1 MIHFK
6 KQLHFIYIV
15 IALLLSGSLSF
26 SQIIPVKFEIIS
38 DVDTIE
44 PESTFKLAVRAT
56 IDKDWHIYWKGP
68 GENGLPTLIDW
79 VVPDNFIA
87 QQTSYPVPNKTEAF
101 NLISHTYKNEVIFIS
116 EITSPK
122 SLDKKN
128 YNFKAIIDWQAC
140 KETCLPPTITELEIN
155 LSVGD
160 KINSSSYKSI
170 EYAWKNSHTQIPK
183 LNAIAVSDFGQL
195 DLSFKITEEE
205 YSNIGPS
212 PYFMPL
218 DSSIVQENEPQQS
231 DYENGVFTIF
241 STLEDENFKIED
253 KIEGFLISTD
263 KSKSYWIYTEVDSTN
278 KNSVQPSTETV
289 YESIPTKDSA
299 EGIELTKAIKTL
311 AKGYNG
317 TQSSL
322 PMMLLFAFLGGIILN
337 LMPCVFPVLG
347 IKVLGFVQQAGGD
360 KSKIKYH
367 GLTFAAG
374 ILISLWILVSILF
387 YIKGQGQSAG
397 WGFQLQNPW
406 FVWTL
411 IVVMYVFALNL
422 FGLFELG
429 TSLAN
434 TGSKIQSNKGY
445 LGSFSSGFLT
455 VLVATPCTGPFMG
468 PALALAIS
476 GPPIQ
481 GYLLF
486 TFLAIGLAL
495 PYIVLAYFPKLIDA
509 LPRPGKWMET
519 FKQIMAFPLL
529 LTVIWLL
536 NIIGKSNGLGA
547 VIWILVGLVILSLGL
562 WIYGKYSSP
571 LSSKI
576 STKLISYSALIFC
589 SGLFFKLSYDNI
601 ENGTQTANS
610 SLNNKTIHGIVYEPF
625 DPIKALEYVQ
635 NGRDVFIDYTA
646 VW

>member
-1 MIHFK
+1 MKICNICHK
-6 KQLHFIYIV
+6 
-15 IALLLSGSLSF
+15 
-26 SQIIPVKFEIIS
+26 IS
-38 DVDTIE
+38 
-44 PESTFKLAVRAT
+44 AT
-56 IDKDWHIYWKGP
+56 DKD
-68 GENGLPTLIDW
+68 
-79 VVPDNFIA
+79 
-87 QQTSYPVPNKTEAF
+87 
-101 NLISHTYKNEVIFIS
+101 HTDCVQKR
-116 EITSPK
+116 
-122 SLDKKN
+122 
-128 YNFKAIIDWQAC
+128 
-140 KETCLPPTITELEIN
+140 
-155 LSVGD
+155 
-160 KINSSSYKSI
+160 SI
-170 EYAWKNSHTQIPK
+170 EI
-183 LNAIAVSDFGQL
+183 
-195 DLSFKITEEE
+195 
-205 YSNIGPS
+205 
-212 PYFMPL
+212 
-218 DSSIVQENEPQQS
+218 
-231 DYENGVFTIF
+231 
-241 STLEDENFKIED
+241 EDENFKIED

-289 YESIPTKDSA
+289 FESIPKKDSA
-299 EGIELTKAIKTL
+299 EGIELTNAIKTL

-429 TSLAN
+429 TSLTNA
-434 TGSKIQSNKGY
+434 GSKIQSNKGY

-610 SLNNKTIHGIVYEPF
+610 SLNNKTIHGVVYEPF